1 MEEIKNK
8 SMNEA
13 NSSAG
18 QLLKIDS
25 LEKEVSIFRDESL
38 KLFERLEEKEN
49 KIQLLSKQLQDLTEE
64 NAQL

>member
-64 NAQL
+64 NVQL